1 MLMNQCG
8 IPQISTGDLL
18 RENVANGTSLGV
30 IAKEIMTQGELVPD
44 TLVNEMVAARLK
56 EPDTGQGYILDGYPR
71 TLGQAG
77 WLDEWLGAFPNSLPV
92 VAVKIRV
99 NYNQLLRRITGRRNC
114 PVCQTIY
121 NIYMQPPEKEGI
133 CSLDGAALIQRVD
146 DTEEIFTERMR
157 SYEALTAPV
166 IEHYRSLGR
175 FAEVDGD
182 RPIEEV
188 AAEIISTVKRLRAT

>member
-1 MLMNQCG
+1 M
-8 IPQISTGDLL
+8 
-18 RENVANGTSLGV
+18 
-30 IAKEIMTQGELVPD
+30 IAKEIMERGELVPD
-44 TLVNEMVAARLK
+44 TLVNEMVAVRLK
-56 EPDTGQGYILDGYPR
+56 QPDTGRGTFWTVIRAPWGRPV
-71 TLGQAG
+71 G
-77 WLDEWLGAFPNSLPV
+77 WTQWLGERSGVFTGRCREI
-92 VAVKIRV
+92 KV

-146 DTEEIFTERMR
+146 DTEEVFNERMR
-157 SYEALTAPV
+157 TYEALTTPV

-188 AAEIISTVKRLRAT
+188 AAEIVATVKRLRKRNRGGGFALVKQLSVTASKSVGVWATEN